1 MMKLR
6 IFSMLL
12 LAAGMQAAAASPREM
27 GKNSVVID
35 GVTRTYLYHLPASP
49 HAQANAPLVLVF
61 HGGGGRGRSMERLT
75 GLNRLADRE
84 GFIVVYPDGLQRHW
98 NDSRN
103 LSTADDAKFVRA
115 LIREMEKD
123 HSVDRRRIYAAGIS
137 NGGFFSIRLAC
148 DLSDTIAAVAA
159 VAATMPA
166 QLPGQCRPVRPI
178 SVLFMHGTSDP
189 LVPIQGG
196 GIAGGR
202 HGQAVSLEAAV
213 RFWREHDRAAAS
225 PQVERLPHHDASDP
239 TRVERRTYGGG
250 SEGSEV
256 VAYIIQNGGHTWPG
270 GWQYAPAILVG
281 KTTHDIEGSD
291 VIWQFF
297 KRHHLP

>member
-1 MMKLR
+1 
-6 IFSMLL
+6 MLL
-12 LAAGMQAAAASPREM
+12 LTAGVQASAAAPRRELV
-27 GKNSVVID
+27 KKSLVVD
-35 GVTRTYLYHLPASP
+35 GVTRTYFYHLPASQRDP
-49 HAQANAPLVLVF
+49 ANAPLVLAF
-61 HGGGGRGRSMERLT
+61 HGGGGQGRSMQRLT
-75 GLNRLADRE
+75 GLNRVADRE

-103 LSTADDAKFVRA
+103 LSTADDVKFVRA
-115 LIREMEKD
+115 LIREMAQN
-123 HSVDRRRIYAAGIS
+123 HNIDRHRVYAAGIS

-148 DLSDTIAAVAA
+148 ELSDTLAAVAA
-159 VAATMPA
+159 VAATMPE

-178 SVLFMHGTSDP
+178 SVMFLHGTSDP

-202 HGQAVSLEAAV
+202 HGQAVSLDAAV
-213 RFWREHDRAAAS
+213 RFWREHDRAAAH
-225 PQVERLPHHDASDP
+225 PQVERLPHHDARDP
-239 TRVERRTYGGG
+239 TQVERQTYGGG

-256 VAYIIQNGGHTWPG
+256 VVYIIENGGHTWPG

-281 KTTHDIEGSD
+281 KTTRDIEGSE
-291 VIWQFF
+291 VIWAFF